1 MTGAGGLIGL
11 IVKLRVL
18 VPVPAEF
25 VALSATL
32 KVPEELGVPEIKPVV
47 VLTDTPGGSP
57 VASKLVG
64 PLVAVIW

>member
-18 VPVPAEF
+18 VPVPTEF

-32 KVPEELGVPEIKPVV
+32 KVPEEVGVPEINPVV

-64 PLVAVIW
+64 LLVAVIW